1 MHIRHVQYVH
11 VADLADLAGCA
22 NAITN
27 HLYAI
32 MLYLA
37 YKFCV
42 YIYIFFHKV
51 YIGSIR
57 YKYTFVSLPMTCQ
70 KNILS
75 AIRHWHHRIF
85 QCIYNS

>member
-1 MHIRHVQYVH
+1 MHVQYVQYVH
-11 VADLADLAGCA
+11 VANLADLAGCA

-32 MLYLA
+32 MLYHV

-51 YIGSIR
+51 YI
-57 YKYTFVSLPMTCQ
+57 
-70 KNILS
+70 
-75 AIRHWHHRIF
+75 
-85 QCIYNS
+85 